1 MLNFSPVGSLLKQ
14 ADNLI
19 KILTIVCWFFPTAFT
34 DLRQHMKKT
43 TQYTTMKKAR
53 IKEKKHN
60 QSTSKWTST
69 LVAHPDAAKVSTN
82 CAPFVYVLQ
91 PGSKSNHKI

>member
-19 KILTIVCWFFPTAFT
+19 KILTIVYRFCSTDFT
-34 DLRQHMKKT
+34 DLRQHIKKT

-53 IKEKKHN
+53 IKEKEHN
-60 QSTSKWTST
+60 QITSKWKST
-69 LVAHPDAAKVSTN
+69 LVAHPDAANISTN
-82 CAPFVYVLQ
+82 CATFVYVLQ